1 MKPVLQVK
9 GLKKSFDEQPV
20 LNEISFDVKKGE
32 FLVIMGPSGSGKS
45 TLLYTISGMDRA
57 DAGEIQLAGHELSV
71 LSEDELSD
79 LRLKLMGFI
88 FQHSYLLK
96 NISIRDNIVLPGFKA
111 RLKSR
116 TEVNRDADELM
127 TKTGILEIGHHDIH
141 KVSGGQLQRA
151 AICRALINDPAVLF
165 CDEPTGALNSS
176 ATNEVMDI
184 LNKIHDEGSTIIMVT
199 HDVKVASRAGRV
211 IYLLDGE
218 IRDELM
224 LAPNESGERR
234 PEDCERLLSEWLD
247 GMGF

>member
-1 MKPVLQVK
+1 
-9 GLKKSFDEQPV
+9 
-20 LNEISFDVKKGE
+20 
-32 FLVIMGPSGSGKS
+32 
-45 TLLYTISGMDRA
+45 MDRA

-96 NISIRDNIVLPGFKA
+96 NISIRDNIVLPGFKV

-151 AICRALINDPAVLF
+151 AICRALINDPVVLF

>member
-96 NISIRDNIVLPGFKA
+96 NISIRDNIVLPGFKV

-151 AICRALINDPAVLF
+151 AICRALINDPVVLF